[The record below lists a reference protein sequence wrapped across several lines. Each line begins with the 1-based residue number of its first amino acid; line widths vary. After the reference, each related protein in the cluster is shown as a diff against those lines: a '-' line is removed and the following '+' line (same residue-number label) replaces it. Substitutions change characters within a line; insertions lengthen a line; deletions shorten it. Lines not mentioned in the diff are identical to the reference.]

1 MHRSDS
7 AIDTDFLAHSAKNGH
22 PAQSYSDHIH
32 GVYEKALS
40 YVAAIEKHVP
50 NCSKALHHCILNGA
64 IWHDLG
70 KLDPLNQKVLH
81 GTTKALHLPINHTD
95 AGIAAINKDNPENLF
110 AAIIVASHH
119 KGLPNL
125 PYSGDDSLCDDDFPR
140 STDEQCKLNTDK
152 ILSYL
157 INIHKQLVCFND
169 NSEEVLADDFDLSV
183 FLRLALSC
191 LADADHT
198 DTALAYKQIPII
210 EKIPPLRAKERLIKL
225 DQYVNKLNQ
234 KHQDERAGLRQEM
247 YYTCR
252 NSKVSTK
259 FSICD
264 SPVGSG
270 KTTAIMAHMLQQA
283 EAKNLRRI
291 FVILPY
297 TNIITQSV
305 EIYRKAL
312 VLPGEEPQNI
322 VGELHSRADFQN
334 ADTRYLTALWQA
346 PIIVTTAVAFFET
359 LSSNRP
365 SSLRRLHELPGSI
378 IFIDE
383 SHNALPLKYLPLA
396 WHWMNIFANQWNCYW
411 VFASGSLVRF
421 WQLSNFQKLKQF
433 KIEQPHVTDL
443 IPANLKRRLLN
454 YEKNRVKFCSN
465 KKPLSPDDLISWVHT
480 FPGPRLLILNTVKNA
495 AVIADLICKKYG
507 RQKVEHLSTALT
519 AEDRATTIKIITER
533 LQNPTDNNWNL
544 VATSCV
550 EAGMNFSFATGF
562 RERASLLSLL
572 QTAGRIN
579 RHGEATASQI
589 WDFKLQEHSLLTKN
603 PAIQPSIDILENYF
617 KKQIDITS
625 DLSTDSM
632 DQELT
637 IYNATLLKEIEML
650 ILSENKWEFET
661 IEKDF
666 KVIDSDS
673 ATVVID
679 ESFAVSIKENKAD
692 WRQLQRHSISI
703 RKHLV
708 NKLNLKEIIPNIY
721 QWDLQYDS
729 FLGYMK
735 GILKTQKISSKD
747 II

>member
-7 AIDTDFLAHSAKNGH
+7 AINTDFLAHSAKNGH

-50 NCSKALHHCILNGA
+50 NCSKALRHCILNGA

-81 GTTKALHLPINHTD
+81 GATKALHLPINHTD

-210 EKIPPLRAKERLIKL
+210 KKIPPLRAKERLINL
-225 DQYVNKLNQ
+225 DQYVGKLNHNQ
-234 KHQDERAGLRQEM
+234 QDERSQLRQEM
-247 YYTCR
+247 YTACR
-252 NSKVSTK
+252 NGRITSK
-259 FSICD
+259 FSTCD

-270 KTTAIMAHMLQQA
+270 KTTAIMAHLLQQA
-283 EAKNLRRI
+283 AAQNLRRI

-297 TNIITQSV
+297 TNIINQAV
-305 EIYRKAL
+305 DVYRKAL
-312 VLPGEEPQNI
+312 VLPGEDPKNV
-322 VGELHSRADFQN
+322 VGELHCRADFQN
-334 ADTRYLTALWQA
+334 ADTRYLTALWQT

-365 SSLRRLHELPGSI
+365 SALRRLHELPGSI

-396 WHWMNIFANQWNCYW
+396 WHWMNVFADEWNCYW
-411 VFASGSLVRF
+411 VLASGSLVKF
-421 WQLSNFQKLKQF
+421 WQLTNFQKLKQC
-433 KIEQPHVTDL
+433 KIEQPNVTDL
-443 IPANLKRRLLN
+443 VPQELKRRLLN
-454 YEKNRVKFCSN
+454 YEKNRVKIFSN
-465 KKPLSPDDLISWVHT
+465 KKTLSPDELISWVHT
-480 FPGPRLLILNTVKNA
+480 FSGPRLLILNTVQNA
-495 AVIADLICKKYG
+495 AIIADLISKKYG

-519 AEDRATTIKIITER
+519 AEDRAKTIKVITER
-533 LQNPTDNNWNL
+533 LQNPNDNNWTL

-550 EAGMNFSFATGF
+550 EAGMDFSFAVGF

-572 QTAGRIN
+572 QTSGRIN
-579 RHGEATASQI
+579 RHGEVAASQV

-625 DLSTDSM
+625 KLSTDSM

-637 IYNATLLKEIEML
+637 LYNATLLKEIEKL
-650 ILSENKWEFET
+650 LLSENLWKFET
-661 IEKDF
+661 IEENF
-666 KVIDSDS
+666 KVIDSDTV
-673 ATVVID
+673 TVVVD
-679 ESFAVSIKENKAD
+679 ESFALLIKENKAD
-692 WRQLQRHSISI
+692 WKQLQRHSVSI
-703 RKHLV
+703 RKNLV

-721 QWDLQYDS
+721 QWNLQYDS

-735 GILKTQKISSKD
+735 GIVKNLNISEKG
-747 II
+747 I

>member
-1 MHRSDS
+1 MHRSDC

-22 PAQSYSDHIH
+22 KAQSYSCHIH

-40 YVAAIEKHVP
+40 YVAVIEKYVP
-50 NCSKALHHCILNGA
+50 NCPKALRDCVLNSA

-70 KLDPLNQKVLH
+70 KLHPLNQEVLH
-81 GTTKALHLPINHTD
+81 DTAQALHLPINHTD
-95 AGIAAINKDNPENLF
+95 AGIAAIIKDNPENIF
-110 AAIIVASHH
+110 PAIIIASHH
-119 KGLPNL
+119 RGLPNL
-125 PYSGDDSLCDDDFPR
+125 PYSDESICDDDFPR
-140 STDEQCKLNTDK
+140 STDEQFKLNTDK
-152 ILSYL
+152 ILPYL
-157 INIHKQLVCFND
+157 INLHEQLVCFND

-210 EKIPPLRAKERLIKL
+210 EKIPPLRAKERLIQL
-225 DQYVNKLNQ
+225 DHYVSKLNQ
-234 KHQDERAGLRQEM
+234 KHQDERAELRQEM

-252 NSKVSTK
+252 NGKVSTK

-270 KTTAIMAHMLQQA
+270 KTTAIMAHLLQQA
-283 EAKNLRRI
+283 AAKNLRRI

-297 TNIITQSV
+297 TNIITQAV
-305 EIYRKAL
+305 EVYRKAL
-312 VLPGEEPQNI
+312 VLPGEDPKNI
-322 VGELHSRADFQN
+322 VGELHCRADFQN
-334 ADTRYLTALWQA
+334 ADTRYLTAMWQA

-365 SSLRRLHELPGSI
+365 SALRRLHELPGSI

-396 WHWMNIFANQWNCYW
+396 WHWMNIFANEWNCYW
-411 VFASGSLVRF
+411 VLASGSLVRF
-421 WQLSNFQKLKQF
+421 WQLANFQKLKQC
-433 KIEQPHVTDL
+433 KIEQPPITDL
-443 IPANLKRRLLN
+443 IPADLKHRLLN
-454 YEKNRVKFCSN
+454 YEKNRVKIFSN
-465 KKPLSPDDLISWVHT
+465 KKTLSPDDLISWVHT
-480 FPGPRLLILNTVKNA
+480 FPGPRLLILNTIQNA

-519 AEDRATTIKIITER
+519 AEDRAQTIKIITER
-533 LQNPTDNNWNL
+533 LQNPTDNNWTL

-550 EAGMNFSFATGF
+550 EAGMDFSFATGF

-572 QTAGRIN
+572 QTSGRIN
-579 RHGEATASQI
+579 RHGEAAASQV

-617 KKQIDITS
+617 KKQIDITAE
-625 DLSTDSM
+625 LSTESM
-632 DQELT
+632 DQELA
-637 IYNATLLKEIEML
+637 IYNATLLKEIEKL
-650 ILSENKWEFET
+650 LLSENLWKFET
-661 IEKDF
+661 IEENF

-673 ATVVID
+673 VTVVVD
-679 ESFAVSIKENKAD
+679 ESFALLIKENKAD
-692 WRQLQRHSISI
+692 WKQLQRHSVSI
-703 RKHLV
+703 RKSLI
-708 NKLNLKEIIPNIY
+708 NKLNLQEIVPNIY
-721 QWDLQYDS
+721 QWNLQYDT

-735 GILKTQKISSKD
+735 EIVKNLETSKKD
-747 II
+747 I